1 MKCTNPELKKQL
13 ACYQFGLLSNDE
25 KVRLEAHLFD
35 CPDCLE
41 DLYQFTPI
49 INLLEAMPDQF
60 LPALQPRPS
69 AIERLRH
76 AGAKV
81 LATIKRCWLATPT
94 AAPKTI
100 WERIPFRLLVPVM
113 AAILIITLI
122 WLLPERSV
130 VDLAIIEKAPY
141 RPLQLRGLGQDVKRR
156 QLFDEGM
163 AFYQAD
169 NYAAAIEKLSAYT
182 IQAPDDPWGF
192 YYLGISVLLT
202 GSASQAVSYLVMAT
216 TIAQQQGERSLHEQC
231 LWYLANAYLKLD
243 QKEAA
248 LITFQQIIAS
258 KGKLAAAAEAQI
270 VKIQTR
276 LSKKNVN

>member
-1 MKCTNPELKKQL
+1 M

-49 INLLEAMPDQF
+49 INLLEAMPDRF

-69 AIERLRH
+69 ASERLRH
-76 AGAKV
+76 AGARV
-81 LATIKRCWLATPT
+81 FATIKRYWLVTFT
-94 AAPKTI
+94 AAPKPI
-100 WERIPFRLLVPVM
+100 WERIPFRLLAPVM
-113 AAILIITLI
+113 AAVLIITLI
-122 WLLPERSV
+122 WLIPEKSA
-130 VDLAIIEKAPY
+130 VDFAIIEKAPY
-141 RPLQLRGLGQDVKRR
+141 RPLQLRGVEQNVKHR

-169 NYAAAIEKLSAYT
+169 NYAAAIEKLSAY
-182 IQAPDDPWGF
+182 INQAPNDPWGF

-216 TIAQQQGERSLHEQC
+216 TIAQQQGEQSLHEQC
-231 LWYLANAYLKLD
+231 LWYLGNAYLKLD

-248 LITFQQIIAS
+248 RIAFQQIIDS
-258 KGKLAAAAEAQI
+258 KGKLAAAAEAQMA
-270 VKIQTR
+270 KIQKR
-276 LSKKNVN
+276 LPKKNEN